1 MSTFTPALT
10 GLSRVYLI
18 EGRANPNHIPSYK
31 SCLKAG
37 APSQA
42 FGDVEKIECPD
53 PNSFGKWVEMGSIKA
68 ATERAQLPLQGRY
81 AIDVKSD
88 LLRLAAQGCAVD
100 AQVHFG
106 ECTDPSVANTFTKA
120 LVAESAYLTNWE
132 SEDLG
137 ALASGDNA
145 AVNESTALSATNIYE
160 VLPMTFAEKAG
171 SLVVNEIMAG
181 IICDTVSCGTC
192 SGLES
197 SGSDKIFMLTKGA
210 GGSAGTPAYVVY
222 SIDKGVTWYGTD
234 VDSWATAVDGAG
246 IACIGD
252 YIVVIATSATDPM
265 AYALKSQFNGVT
277 DPTFTD
283 STTGFVA
290 AGTPRAIWSWGPGA
304 FIVGSLGYIY
314 KCTNATAGVTVLDAG
329 VLTTANLTAV
339 HGLSEKFAVAVGAA
353 GAILKTADGSTWS
366 VVTPTNINFIAT
378 NFTGIAVRSK
388 YTWMAT
394 TSGGRLYYTTDG
406 GSTWYEKTFS
416 GSGAGVAYAIA
427 FATATIG
434 YLAHAAATPR
444 GRLLRTFDGGYS
456 WVLLPE
462 STQTMVTC
470 DYLRCIAVGG
480 DPNFVVAGGLA
491 DNAVDGIIVAGTN

>member
-1 MSTFTPALT
+1 MAAFTPALT

-18 EGRANPNHIPSYK
+18 DGRANPNHTPSYE

-37 APSQA
+37 APSQT
-42 FGDVEKIECPD
+42 FGDVEKVECPD

-68 ATERAQLPLQGRY
+68 ATERARLPLQGRY
-81 AIDVKSD
+81 AIDVKSE
-88 LLRLAAQGCAVD
+88 LLRLALKGCAADV
-100 AQVHFG
+100 QVHFG

-120 LVAESAYLTNWE
+120 LVVEDAYLTNWE

-145 AVNESTALSATNIYE
+145 AVNESTEVSASAIYE
-160 VLPMTFAEKAG
+160 VLPMVFAEKAG
-171 SLVVNEIMAG
+171 ALVVNEVMAG
-181 IICDTVSCGTC
+181 TLCDTVSCGTC

-197 SGSDKIFMLTKGA
+197 SGSDKAYFLTKGA

-222 SIDKGVTWYGTD
+222 TKDKGITWYGTD

-246 IACIGD
+246 IACIGN
-252 YIVVIATSATDPM
+252 YIAVIATSATDPM
-265 AYALKSQFNGVT
+265 AYALKSEFDGVH

-283 STTGFVA
+283 SITGFVA

-304 FIVGSLGYIY
+304 FIVGSVGYIY
-314 KCTNATAGVTVLDAG
+314 KCTDATAGVTVLDAG
-329 VLTTANLTAV
+329 VLTSANLTAV
-339 HGLSEKFAVAVGAA
+339 HGISEQFAVAVGAA
-353 GAILKTADGSTWS
+353 GAILKTEDGTTWS
-366 VVTPTNINFIAT
+366 VVTPLNINFIAT

-394 TSGGRLYYTTDG
+394 TSSGRLYYTTDG
-406 GSTWYEKTFS
+406 GTSWFEKTFPGS
-416 GSGAGVAYAIA
+416 GSGTAYAIA
-427 FATATIG
+427 FSTDTIG
-434 YLAHAAATPR
+434 YLAHGTTTPR
-444 GRLLRTFDGGYS
+444 GRLLRTFDGGNS

-470 DYLRCIAVGG
+470 DYLRCIAVGS
-480 DPNFVVAGGLA
+480 DPNLVLAGGLA
-491 DNAVDGIIVAGTN
+491 DNGSDGIIVMGSN